1 MPATV
6 RADLPGCRLDLPE
19 CLDRLLGKVVTGVTS
34 DAYARWVF
42 RKFSGPIIAFLVFAL
57 LPAESSWAVAPA
69 ATSAQSATNDLIR
82 WDATTGFPGASNG
95 VTTSGNVVRLAKPRS
110 KRRYAGRNLK
120 YGTWTS
126 NWVQPGGAGKTFD
139 QLIPSWAAAT
149 PKKTFVEVRL
159 RARSTTGRISGWK
172 VMGRWT
178 STEWIRRTSSTSQSD
193 SVAKVATDTLVAQ
206 SGVSLNGY
214 QVQLLLNRGAKAK
227 KTPTLRMLSVLASK
241 NRTSV
246 TPSTWGGTN
255 VTLAV
260 PSDSQM
266 VHKGRY
272 RQYGGGGAAWCS
284 PTSLA
289 MILGYYGRQ
298 PAPASY
304 AWVADDYPDPVVAQ
318 VARSTYDVGWSGTGN
333 WSFNMAYANTM
344 GLDAF
349 VTRLTDLRDAERFIA
364 AGIPLAAS
372 ISFSSGQLSG
382 APISSTPGHLVVIV
396 GFTATGSVVVNDP
409 AAPNSA
415 SVRRVYNRAQFEA
428 AWLRKSSGA
437 VYVVRDPARPLPA
450 RAGRTAW

>member
-1 MPATV
+1 
-6 RADLPGCRLDLPE
+6 
-19 CLDRLLGKVVTGVTS
+19 
-34 DAYARWVF
+34 
-42 RKFSGPIIAFLVFAL
+42 
-57 LPAESSWAVAPA
+57 VA
-69 ATSAQSATNDLIR
+69 
-82 WDATTGFPGASNG
+82 
-95 VTTSGNVVRLAKPRS
+95 

-126 NWVQPGGAGKTFD
+126 GWTQANAFD
-139 QLIPSWAAAT
+139 QLIPSWAANT
-149 PKKTFVEVRL
+149 PKKTFVEIRL

-178 STEWIRRTSSTSQSD
+178 STEWIRRTSSTSQAD

-227 KTPTLRMLSVLASK
+227 KTPTVRMLSVMTSK

-246 TPSTWGGTN
+246 TPSKWGGTKT
-255 VTLAV
+255 TLAV
-260 PSDSQM
+260 PTYSQM
-266 VHKGRY
+266 VHRGRY
-272 RQYGGGGAAWCS
+272 KQYGGGGAAWCS
-284 PTSLA
+284 PTSLT
-289 MILGYYGRQ
+289 MVLGYYGRQ

-304 AWVADDYPDPVVAQ
+304 SWVASGYPDPVVAQ

-333 WSFNMAYANTM
+333 WSFNMAYANTL

-349 VTRLTDLRDAERFIA
+349 VTRLNDLRDAERFIA

-372 ISFSSGQLSG
+372 ISFSSGQLTG

-396 GFTATGSVVVNDP
+396 GFTANGSVVVNDP
-409 AAPNSA
+409 AAPSNT
-415 SVRRVYNRAQFEA
+415 SVQRVYNRAQFEA
-428 AWLRKSSGA
+428 AWMRKSSGA

-450 RAGRTAW
+450 RAGSTAW